1 MRGNYLTHMQSG
13 VISHLVS
20 EAMRERSTILHV
32 DMDAFFAS
40 VSELDYPQYQ
50 GKPLVVGAG
59 VRGVVLSANY
69 AARKYGIRAAM
80 PVARAQRMAPNA
92 IFIPPDHER
101 YSEVSRRVMEIFFD
115 FTPHVEP
122 ISLDEAFL
130 DVSGSRRLFGTGRE
144 IATAI
149 RERVRREERIT
160 CSVGIATSKF
170 IAKLA
175 SGRCKPDGMLEI
187 QEDRVLT
194 FLHPLPVGELWG
206 VGPKTNEE
214 LQRLGLRTV
223 GEIANTPVETLKRA
237 LGEGAGESLYELAWG
252 RDFREVI
259 TDAPEKSISAAETF
273 AFDLED
279 REEIFRELLRLSE
292 RATHRMRKRELRA
305 RTIGLKVR
313 FSDFTNLTKSKTLPL
328 AINGMHEVFEIA
340 RDLYLSLKL
349 EGSRIRLLGVSLE
362 NLVDE
367 SGAAEQLTLGER
379 ESGWREAQAAI
390 DRAITRFGRGSVQ
403 PARLVEE
410 PTNEE
415 VEEDPATSEE

>member
-1 MRGNYLTHMQSG
+1 MPMKSG

-40 VSELDYPQYQ
+40 VSELDYPQHK

-59 VRGVVLSANY
+59 ARGVVLSANY
-69 AARKYGIRAAM
+69 AARKFGIRAAM
-80 PVARAQRMAPNA
+80 PVARAQRMAPSA

-122 ISLDEAFL
+122 LSLDEAFL
-130 DVSGSRRLFGTGRE
+130 DVSGSRRLFGEGRQ
-144 IATAI
+144 IAALI
-149 RERVRREERIT
+149 RERVRNQERIT
-160 CSVGIATSKF
+160 CSVGIASTKF

-187 QEDRVLT
+187 HDDRVLT
-194 FLHPLPVGELWG
+194 FLHPLPVSELWG

-223 GEIANTPVETLKRA
+223 GEIAKTPLETLKRA

-259 TDAPEKSISAAETF
+259 TDSPEKSISAAETF
-273 AFDLED
+273 AYDLED

-292 RATHRMRKRELRA
+292 RATHRMRARELRA

-313 FSDFTNLTKSKTLPL
+313 FSDFTNTTKSKTLQLP
-328 AINGMHEVFEIA
+328 INGMHEVFEVA
-340 RDLYLSLKL
+340 RDLFLSLKL
-349 EGSRIRLLGVSLE
+349 DGSRIRLLGVSLE

-367 SGAAEQLTLGER
+367 AGAVEQLLLGER
-379 ESGWREAQAAI
+379 ESGWREAQEAI
-390 DRAITRFGRGSVQ
+390 DRAIKRFGRGSVQ

-410 PTNEE
+410 PSQEGE
-415 VEEDPATSEE
+415 SDDPDSSER

>member
-1 MRGNYLTHMQSG
+1 MKSG

-40 VSELDYPQYQ
+40 VSELDYPQYR

-59 VRGVVLSANY
+59 ARGVVLSANY
-69 AARKYGIRAAM
+69 LARKFGIRAAM
-80 PVARAQRMAPNA
+80 PVSRAQRMAPTA

-122 ISLDEAFL
+122 LSLDEAFL
-130 DVSGSRRLFGTGRE
+130 DVSGSKRLFGEGRE
-144 IATAI
+144 IAALI
-149 RERVRREERIT
+149 RKRVKEQERIT

-187 QEDRVLT
+187 HDERVLT

-223 GEIANTPVETLKRA
+223 GEIANTPLATLKRA

-259 TDAPEKSISAAETF
+259 TDSPEKSISAAETF
-273 AFDLED
+273 AYDLED
-279 REEIFRELLRLSE
+279 RDEIFRELLRLSE
-292 RATHRMRKRELRA
+292 RATHRMRKRDLRA
-305 RTIGLKVR
+305 RTIALKVR
-313 FSDFTNLTKSKTLPL
+313 FSDFTNTTKTKTLPL
-328 AINGMHEVFEIA
+328 PINGMHEVFEVA
-340 RDLYLSLKL
+340 RDLFTSLKL
-349 EGSRIRLLGVSLE
+349 DGSRIRLLGVSLE

-367 SGAAEQLTLGER
+367 EGAVEQLLLGER

-390 DRAITRFGRGSVQ
+390 DRAITRFGSGSVQ
-403 PARLVEE
+403 PARLVDE
-410 PTNEE
+410 PSQEGE
-415 VEEDPATSEE
+415 SDDPATSER